1 MKNKIIIILLLIYCF
16 SQRAVAQDPLWVRD
30 NTWYFDNFTQ
40 SEVGWDVFRETYI
53 GVAPAPSGD
62 FDLLLFETIY
72 KKKLFET
79 GHCFGMDLLAM
90 VMKKNG
96 GHLGYCCPPYI
107 YAAESPSPALDTVGP
122 SDLTLRRA
130 IQIMHGHQI
139 THRFLLFLLDV
150 ISINKNRDGNYA
162 YQQYRYYA
170 AKDDPCVI
178 SVTQSFSPADG
189 GHVIVPFFEEN
200 LGGTKRIYVYD
211 PNRSYY
217 EAGADGH
224 DYYHNRLNFIEINS
238 GSGKW
243 SFTMADGDV
252 WTGDPGSGGN
262 CIVIPISVA
271 GKKDRLPQSLLAE
284 GAYALNSIFIFGKTA
299 QLKQI
304 SDPETG
310 KHWLNEESNDLEP
323 APEKRMTNV
332 VPFIPMTGGK
342 PDTTENQLYFV
353 GEDNAFDLTIRAT
366 TEEGYRVGF
375 MGKSAY
381 IEISALG
388 KGEETLHV
396 EGLDTPQP
404 ICTWTSKNKQN
415 LRDHQTTIK
424 KRPEANIPSP

>member
-1 MKNKIIIILLLIYCF
+1 MKNKIILIFTLF
-16 SQRAVAQDPLWVRD
+16 SAYLPANAQDPLWVRD

-40 SEVGWDVFRETYI
+40 AEVGWDVFRETYI

-72 KKKLFET
+72 KQKLFET

-150 ISINKNRDGNYA
+150 IAISKNRDGNYA
-162 YQQYRYYA
+162 YQQYKYYT
-170 AKDDPCVI
+170 AKDDPSVI
-178 SVTQSFSPADG
+178 SITKSISPADG

-200 LGGTKRIYVYD
+200 LGATKKIYVYD

-217 EAGADGH
+217 EAGAAGH

-238 GSGKW
+238 GTGAW
-243 SFTMADGDV
+243 SYTMADGSIYS
-252 WTGDPGSGGN
+252 GSPGSGGN
-262 CIVIPISVA
+262 FIVIPISVA

-284 GAYALNSIFIFGKTA
+284 GAYALNTIFIFGKTTK
-299 QLKQI
+299 LKQI
-304 SDPETG
+304 ADPETG
-310 KHWLNEESNDLEP
+310 KHWLNAQSNDIEP
-323 APEKRMTNV
+323 DIIKRMTNV

-342 PDTTENQLYFV
+342 PDTTANQAYFV
-353 GEDNAFDLTIRAT
+353 GNDNNFEITIQAT
-366 TEEGYRVGF
+366 NEEGYRVGF
-375 MGKSAY
+375 MGKHAY
-381 IEISALG
+381 LEISAVG
-388 KGEETLHV
+388 KGEETLQI
-396 EGLDTPQP
+396 EGLDTLHPT
-404 ICTWTSKNKQN
+404 CTWTSKNKQS
-415 LRDHQTTIK
+415 LQDHQVIIK
-424 KRPEANIPSP
+424 KREEVNNP